1 MPTCATLKAAL
12 AGMILLEE
20 RSLPAIRVPD
30 SVVSSIWQAAES
42 GNVGSVDEGVD
53 QALQVTEANKQT
65 EAWSHLHSEQQSLA
79 ETALQGTAGGWH
91 SLVGEHTS
99 AQTNSPHLAQEA
111 AAAAPHTAVVTS
123 DPQSDRRVQG

>member
-53 QALQVTEANKQT
+53 QALQVTHGNMCHRVGLDRCIGILQRPKQCI
-65 EAWSHLHSEQQSLA
+65 S
-79 ETALQGTAGGWH
+79 
-91 SLVGEHTS
+91 
-99 AQTNSPHLAQEA
+99 
-111 AAAAPHTAVVTS
+111 VT
-123 DPQSDRRVQG
+123 